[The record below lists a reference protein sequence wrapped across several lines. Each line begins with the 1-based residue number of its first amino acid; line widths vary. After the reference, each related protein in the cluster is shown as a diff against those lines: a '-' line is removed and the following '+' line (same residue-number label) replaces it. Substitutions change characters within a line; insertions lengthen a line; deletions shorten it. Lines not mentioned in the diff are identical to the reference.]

1 MKLVC
6 IECGKSISYDNF
18 SYHCE
23 CGGLFDIVQDFHN
36 HDAEQLKRLFNE
48 RLSERMTPYASGVW
62 RYKELIFPELPE
74 ECIVTKYE
82 GNTGLYTHQLIQDYI
97 GLRQIYLKAQSEN
110 PSGSFKDNGMT
121 VAVSHGKSLGYKK
134 FTCTSTGNTS
144 SSLAMYASIG
154 NSDSYIFVPNKDI
167 SMNKVLQTIAYGAHV
182 FSIPGTY
189 DDGIEFL
196 EKYSEDLGLY
206 VCNSINPFRIEGQK
220 SIIYEI
226 AQYLNWNLPDWIVV
240 PGGAL
245 SNATALGKGL
255 HDLFTLGLIDKLP
268 RIAIIQAEGASPF
281 HQMIDKKM
289 KELIP
294 DGSPYTR
301 ASALNIGNPPSW
313 KKAKHAL
320 KETNGITASVSDI
333 EILNA
338 KAIID
343 RSGIGCEP
351 ASAATVAGLKKLVD
365 QQKID
370 KGQTALCILTGNIL
384 KDTDALKEYH
394 SGDNMV
400 AIFKNTLQATSLDY
414 KTIQNY
420 I

>member
-36 HDAEQLKRLFNE
+36 HDAEQLKHLFNE

-97 GLRQIYLKAQSEN
+97 GLRQIYVKAQSEN

-189 DDGIEFL
+189 DDGIGFL

-226 AQYLNWNLPDWIVV
+226 AHYLNWNLPDWIVV

-255 HDLFTLGLIDKLP
+255 QDLLKLGFINKLP

-281 HQMIDKKM
+281 HEMINQKM

-294 DGSPYTR
+294 DVSPYTR

-320 KETNGITASVSDI
+320 KETNGITASVSDT

-370 KGQTALCILTGNIL
+370 KDETALCILTGNIL

-394 SGDNMV
+394 SKDNMV
-400 AIFKNTLQATSLDY
+400 ATFKNTLQATSLDY

>member
-97 GLRQIYLKAQSEN
+97 GLRQLYLKAQSEN

-255 HDLFTLGLIDKLP
+255 HDLLTLGLIDKLP

-281 HQMIDKKM
+281 HQMIDQKM

-294 DGSPYTR
+294 DESPYTR

-320 KETNGITASVSDI
+320 KETNGITTSVSDA

-365 QQKID
+365 GKKID
-370 KGQTALCILTGNIL
+370 KDETALCILTGNIL

-394 SGDNMV
+394 SEDNV
-400 AIFKNTLQATSLDY
+400 AATFKNTLQATSLDY

>member
-48 RLSERMTPYASGVW
+48 RLSERMTPYTSGVW

-97 GLRQIYLKAQSEN
+97 GMRKIYLKAQSEN

-281 HQMIDKKM
+281 HQMIDQKM

-294 DGSPYTR
+294 DESPYTR

-320 KETNGITASVSDI
+320 KETDGITASVSDT

-365 QQKID
+365 EKKID
-370 KGQTALCILTGNIL
+370 KDETALCILTGHIL

-394 SGDNMV
+394 SEDNMT
-400 AIFKNTLQATSLDY
+400 ATFENTLQATSLDY
-414 KTIQNY
+414 KTIQSY